1 MRSIVYW
8 RRRMWLHNNP
18 RTATPRHAGVL
29 RTHVEK
35 PEAGIAHVNTRVLTY
50 TSRIKHTLGVSGIPK
65 TSQLQIRVA
74 PAQKA
79 ELARRARAEG
89 MDLSTWVLSRLL
101 PQSRLR
107 FVDLVRALAREP
119 SSFVLAEIH
128 DFLESLGRGDFAT
141 ALEVLPTSKLDAVSA
156 NQLAAMVETRAARLR
171 VRPPEWASEILP
183 LEQPW
188 FATTLLSLRLHL
200 LCNAPAAFRRRNLFV
215 DSTLGD
221 RV

>member
-1 MRSIVYW
+1 VG
-8 RRRMWLHNNP
+8 NP
-18 RTATPRHAGVL
+18 A
-29 RTHVEK
+29 
-35 PEAGIAHVNTRVLTY
+35 
-50 TSRIKHTLGVSGIPK
+50 K

-89 MDLSTWVLSRLL
+89 MDLSSWVLSRLL
-101 PQSRLR
+101 PQSRVR
-107 FVDLVRALAREP
+107 FVELVRALAREP
-119 SSFVLAEIH
+119 GSSFVLAEIH
-128 DFLESLGRGDFAT
+128 DLLESLGRGDFAT
-141 ALEVLPTSKLDAVSA
+141 ALEALPTSKLEAVSA

-171 VRPPEWASEILP
+171 VRPPGWVSEIGP

-188 FATTLLSLRLHL
+188 FPTTFLSLRLHL
-200 LCNAPAAFRRRNLFV
+200 LCNAPAAFRCRNLFV